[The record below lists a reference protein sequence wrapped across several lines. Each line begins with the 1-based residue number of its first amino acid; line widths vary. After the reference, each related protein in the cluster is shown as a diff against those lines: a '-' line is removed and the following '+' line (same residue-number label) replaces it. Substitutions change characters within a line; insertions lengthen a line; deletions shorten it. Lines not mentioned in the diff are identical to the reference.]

1 MGKLS
6 SETMLFEGGVREGMT
21 YVLLLT
27 SMNEVNVCYTVYENY
42 DLKKVFR
49 QLVIVVVLVS
59 EKTNLHTCF

>member
-42 DLKKVFR
+42 DLKK
-49 QLVIVVVLVS
+49 
-59 EKTNLHTCF
+59 CF